1 MAGSRR
7 CAVCGMT
14 CRRIFERVSFF
25 WRMFDFGNKPRILR
39 CYSSFRFGKTSI
51 IVSQATGKQR
61 RFLDQLRR
69 QVFIRSLAVYST
81 LNFLN
86 CFPDI
91 SCKESTNHMSK
102 IRFDDPELWGNE
114 AADDEDP
121 AVLNSYFVTNP
132 AWHDFLAADR
142 PLQIARARKGLG
154 KSALLRECGYRHRAE
169 KDFLVVALTGADL
182 VAQREFKTMGASE
195 HIYDWQQRICTLIT
209 RSIGASIGFAYTDDQ
224 IAFVEAAELAGLR
237 SRNLVGA
244 LVDRLKGKLGPV
256 ELQKLG
262 VADAEAAMARF
273 LHSTNDQ
280 VLILIDDIDATF
292 TNTPQEALRL
302 STFFTACRHIATS
315 YKGVKIRTVVRSDVW
330 ASIRRLDEALDKVEQ
345 YIFDIKWSNKGFR
358 SLLSE
363 RIVAHCNRLGIGD
376 WTKGLTKDKVISLIF
391 QETFPW
397 GNYSVHPSRVI
408 HVYSAGRP
416 RWATQ
421 LCRLAGAEAR
431 RSGSQNITFGN
442 LKQTLDSYGRIRLDD
457 LTREHRHQC
466 PTISDI
472 VGVFAKQPASYTTT
486 ALSVL
491 LQRRVVDIAPPMID
505 FRETKDSIQLAQY
518 LYRIGF
524 ILAIGRDTASGNP
537 EYHSYEEMPE
547 LLGSSLNVDQGM
559 RWRIHP
565 AYHAALDLTGQR
577 EL

>member
-1 MAGSRR
+1 ME
-7 CAVCGMT
+7 T
-14 CRRIFERVSFF
+14 
-25 WRMFDFGNKPRILR
+25 
-39 CYSSFRFGKTSI
+39 
-51 IVSQATGKQR
+51 
-61 RFLDQLRR
+61 
-69 QVFIRSLAVYST
+69 
-81 LNFLN
+81 
-86 CFPDI
+86 
-91 SCKESTNHMSK
+91 

-121 AVLNSYFVTNP
+121 VVLNSYFVNSP
-132 AWHDFLAADR
+132 AWHDFLTAVR

-154 KSALLRECGYRHRAE
+154 KSALLRECAFRHRE
-169 KDFLVVALTGADL
+169 DKNFLVINITGADL
-182 VAQREFKTMGASE
+182 VAQREFKSLGASE

-237 SRNLVGA
+237 SRNLIGA
-244 LVDRLKGKLGPV
+244 LVDRLRGKLGPI

-262 VADAEAAMARF
+262 VTDAEAAMARF
-273 LHSTNDQ
+273 LHSSNDQ
-280 VLILIDDIDATF
+280 ILLLIDDIDATF

-302 STFFTACRHIATS
+302 STFFTACRHIATT

-345 YIFDIKWSNKGFR
+345 YIFDVKWSNKGYR

-363 RIVAHCNRLGIGD
+363 RIIAHYNRLGIGHM
-376 WTKGLTKDKVISLIF
+376 TKGLSKDKVINLVF
-391 QETFPW
+391 QEFFPW
-397 GNYSVHPSRVI
+397 GSYYVHPSRVI

-421 LCRLAGAEAR
+421 LCRMAGAEAR
-431 RSGSQNITFGN
+431 ISGAPLITFGS

-466 PTISDI
+466 PTISDV
-472 VGVFAKQPASYTTT
+472 VGVFAKQPASYSTSN
-486 ALSVL
+486 LSL
-491 LQRRVVDIAPPMID
+491 LLKRRVIDIAPPTID
-505 FRETKDSIQLAQY
+505 SRKAEDPIQLAQY
-518 LYRIGF
+518 LFRIGF

-577 EL
+577 EI